1 MQHRVL
7 IVDDDDSA
15 RSGLVALLSTW
26 GYEIQEAID
35 GKDALERAVDFDP
48 AIVIA
53 DLVMPGLDGIGL
65 LKALAEPNPNAVVIL
80 LTGYATV
87 ETAVSAMRDGAY
99 DYLTKPV
106 DPRRLRAILEKAFDR
121 AEVLREVSLL
131 RRQLKQS
138 RGFGALLGAS
148 PPMQE
153 VYRLV
158 DLAAT
163 SSAPVLIT
171 GETGTGKELVAR
183 TIHQMSARGKGPFV
197 AVNCSAIPET
207 LLESELFGHERG
219 AFTGALERRAGYFE
233 LADAGT
239 IFLDEITEMSPALQA
254 KYLRVLQD
262 GVFRRLGG
270 KAETKVN
277 IRVVA
282 ATNRDAAEAVK
293 DKTFRE
299 DLYYRL
305 NVLAISLPPLRRRV
319 EDISLLVEA
328 FLAEFNE
335 KYDRHVK
342 AVDDTAMLRLCEH
355 AWPGNVRELRNI
367 IERAVVSCRDD
378 LITTK
383 SLPFAPTPSREPDRT
398 DGVLLPLGTTL
409 EQGERE
415 LILRTLESVN
425 NNKTQAAV
433 ILGTT
438 PKTLHNKAR
447 KWRSAASQSGR

>member
-1 MQHRVL
+1 MKHRIL
-7 IVDDDDSA
+7 IADDDDSA

-26 GYEIQEAID
+26 GYEVQEAID
-35 GKDALERAVDFDP
+35 GKDSLERVPDFDP

-53 DLVMPGLDGIGL
+53 DLVMPGLDGLAL
-65 LKALAEPNPNAVVIL
+65 LKPLAETNPNLVVIL
-80 LTGYATV
+80 LTGHATV

-106 DPRRLRAILEKAFDR
+106 NPRRLRAIIEKALDR

-148 PPMQE
+148 PPMQD

-158 DLAAT
+158 ELGST

-197 AVNCSAIPET
+197 AVNCCAIPET

-254 KYLRVLQD
+254 KYLRVIQD

-270 KAETKVN
+270 KAETKVD
-277 IRVVA
+277 IRIVA
-282 ATNRDAAEAVK
+282 ATNRDAAAAVR
-293 DKTFRE
+293 DKVFRE

-319 EDISLLVEA
+319 EDIPLLVEA

-342 AVDDTAMLRLCEH
+342 AVDDTAMLRLREH

-367 IERAVVSCRDD
+367 IERAVVGCQED
-378 LITTK
+378 LITSK
-383 SLPFAPTPSREPDRT
+383 SLPFAPTLSRETDRT
-398 DGVLLPLGTTL
+398 DGVFLPLGTTL

-415 LILRTLESVN
+415 LILRTLESVD

-447 KWRSAASQSGR
+447 AWRSAARQPGN